1 MYKMNPPTY
10 DNTLNEHY
18 EPGSPG
24 NNEPSVYTV
33 GELSAALKRL
43 VEDKFGYIRVKGEVS
58 GFKRATSGHLYM
70 SLKDADSIIDIVCW
84 RGTANSLEVFPE
96 DGMEVI
102 ATGRISTYVARSK
115 YQMIL
120 ERLEI
125 AGEGALLKI
134 IEERR
139 RRLEAQGLFDDSK
152 KKQIPYLPETIGLIS
167 SQTGA
172 VIRDVLHRLN
182 DRFPRRVLL
191 WPVTVQGPKSAE
203 EISNAISGFNLI
215 KESSG
220 IKRPDLLI
228 IARGGGSLEDL
239 MAFNEE
245 IVVRAAALSEI
256 PIISAIGHETD
267 TTLLDFAADY
277 RAPTPTAAAELA
289 VPVRGEILERVNE
302 NNSRLFVAINRQLE
316 FLNQQTIGLSRGLP
330 EPIRLL
336 EESTQRVDDWSERIF
351 LAMARTIDD
360 KKSSVDVIKHQI
372 AQPLDYVVRK
382 TQVLRGILDR
392 SEAIRLMKIRMLDR
406 DQGDLKDL
414 GARVSR
420 GFAAQ
425 KFLITQKLINL
436 DSLLESYSHN
446 SVLERGFTIIRDV
459 KGKPIPSVDK
469 LSKGENVTITFKK
482 EGLAEAKIISF
493 SQDHMKKKIEE
504 DDPESES
511 TI

>member
-1 MYKMNPPTY
+1 
-10 DNTLNEHY
+10 
-18 EPGSPG
+18 
-24 NNEPSVYTV
+24 
-33 GELSAALKRL
+33 
-43 VEDKFGYIRVKGEVS
+43 
-58 GFKRATSGHLYM
+58 
-70 SLKDADSIIDIVCW
+70 
-84 RGTANSLEVFPE
+84 
-96 DGMEVI
+96 
-102 ATGRISTYVARSK
+102 
-115 YQMIL
+115 
-120 ERLEI
+120 
-125 AGEGALLKI
+125 
-134 IEERR
+134 
-139 RRLEAQGLFDDSK
+139 
-152 KKQIPYLPETIGLIS
+152 
-167 SQTGA
+167 
-172 VIRDVLHRLN
+172 
-182 DRFPRRVLL
+182 
-191 WPVTVQGPKSAE
+191 
-203 EISNAISGFNLI
+203 
-215 KESSG
+215 
-220 IKRPDLLI
+220 
-228 IARGGGSLEDL
+228 
-239 MAFNEE
+239 
-245 IVVRAAALSEI
+245 
-256 PIISAIGHETD
+256 
-267 TTLLDFAADY
+267 
-277 RAPTPTAAAELA
+277 
-289 VPVRGEILERVNE
+289 
-302 NNSRLFVAINRQLE
+302 
-316 FLNQQTIGLSRGLP
+316 
-330 EPIRLL
+330 
-336 EESTQRVDDWSERIF
+336 WSERIF